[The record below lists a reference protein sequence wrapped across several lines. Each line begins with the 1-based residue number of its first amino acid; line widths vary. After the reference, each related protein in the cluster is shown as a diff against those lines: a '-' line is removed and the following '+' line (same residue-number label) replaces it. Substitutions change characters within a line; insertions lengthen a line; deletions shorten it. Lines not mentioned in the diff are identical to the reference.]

1 MKINLSRCIWVGLVI
16 ILCFSAV
23 NSRKWNHKSKS
34 ISSNLTSVDNNG
46 FNSSTSKN
54 CQRVNGVTTC
64 STKTYK
70 MSKSTF
76 LLVTGFIG
84 SLIIIAIY
92 SSEREKTKRKAI
104 IEWAFNNYKEKVK

>member
-1 MKINLSRCIWVGLVI
+1 
-16 ILCFSAV
+16 
-23 NSRKWNHKSKS
+23 
-34 ISSNLTSVDNNG
+34 
-46 FNSSTSKN
+46 
-54 CQRVNGVTTC
+54 
-64 STKTYK
+64 